1 MLPSEEI
8 KDKINIVDL
17 VGETVKLKKAGA
29 NYRGLCPFHHEKTP
43 SFMGSPT
50 KQIWHCFGCSLGG
63 DMFEFVKLTS
73 GVEFPEALQ
82 ILAARAGITLKQ
94 RDSVSYQPD
103 QKNALLEINN
113 WAALYYSKILNESQ
127 AAKAARDYIAKRGLK
142 PETLAKWQIGYAPDE
157 FHAFENFITKKG
169 YQKSEAAA
177 AGLLVRKD
185 NGEYFDR
192 FRGRVM
198 FPLFDLHGRVV
209 GFTGRILPKDNP
221 PQSPLTRGEAGT
233 AKYVNSPETN
243 IYSKSRLIYGLHLA
257 KTEIRKSDEVVVVE
271 GNVDVITCHES
282 GFGNVVGSSGT
293 AFTPQQLDMLKRF
306 TSNISFAFDVDE
318 AGLTATRRAVELALA
333 AGFNVKV
340 ISIPKQLAKDPDEL
354 IRKDAK
360 LWQEQVA
367 SAKNFL
373 DFYFDSIFAN
383 IDLQSNTGKKQAVAE
398 LLPLLSLLPDPV
410 DRAHYVQKLSTSV
423 GVDEKIILDLLNRTL
438 AAKAK
443 PEIKNTKPT
452 TPLKSQREILER
464 KVLGL
469 LLKFAR
475 QLSTDWQTM
484 QSEDFQAPLLR
495 EIFAAAAPAARAGQL
510 ELEHCQTEQ
519 AKYAQDIELLVFAV
533 ENELSMA
540 ADLSLDDLKKSFFT
554 VFQMSNLKQKMKDLT
569 FRIKQAEAAGSAA
582 LVKNLSTE
590 FNNLTQELSK
600 YHV

>member
-43 SFMGSPT
+43 SFMVSPT

-63 DMFEFVKLTS
+63 DLFEFVKLTS

-82 ILAARAGITLKQ
+82 TLAARAGITLKQ

-127 AAKAARDYIAKRGLK
+127 AAKAARVYIAKRGLK

-243 IYSKSRLIYGLHLA
+243 I
-257 KTEIRKSDEVVVVE
+257 
-271 GNVDVITCHES
+271 
-282 GFGNVVGSSGT
+282 
-293 AFTPQQLDMLKRF
+293 
-306 TSNISFAFDVDE
+306 
-318 AGLTATRRAVELALA
+318 
-333 AGFNVKV
+333 
-340 ISIPKQLAKDPDEL
+340 
-354 IRKDAK
+354 
-360 LWQEQVA
+360 
-367 SAKNFL
+367 
-373 DFYFDSIFAN
+373 
-383 IDLQSNTGKKQAVAE
+383 
-398 LLPLLSLLPDPV
+398 
-410 DRAHYVQKLSTSV
+410 
-423 GVDEKIILDLLNRTL
+423 
-438 AAKAK
+438 
-443 PEIKNTKPT
+443 
-452 TPLKSQREILER
+452 
-464 KVLGL
+464 
-469 LLKFAR
+469 
-475 QLSTDWQTM
+475 
-484 QSEDFQAPLLR
+484 
-495 EIFAAAAPAARAGQL
+495 
-510 ELEHCQTEQ
+510 
-519 AKYAQDIELLVFAV
+519 
-533 ENELSMA
+533 
-540 ADLSLDDLKKSFFT
+540 
-554 VFQMSNLKQKMKDLT
+554 
-569 FRIKQAEAAGSAA
+569 
-582 LVKNLSTE
+582 
-590 FNNLTQELSK
+590 
-600 YHV
+600 